1 MQDTEASIKAA
12 MDAANAVTL
21 DMENN
26 EQAIMKAMM
35 EAESVLADQVP
46 KAAAPAPPQVA
57 GLPPIPVQQPA
68 VQPDETPQTEGKSA
82 WMIGME
88 EADKAQ
94 MEIDNLLR
102 D

>member
-1 MQDTEASIKAA
+1 M
-12 MDAANAVTL
+12 
-21 DMENN
+21 
-26 EQAIMKAMM
+26 
-35 EAESVLADQVP
+35 
-46 KAAAPAPPQVA
+46 PA
-57 GLPPIPVQQPA
+57 QQPA
-68 VQPDETPQTEGKSA
+68 VQPDETPQTEGKPA